1 MTTNRNK
8 LGACPTTHSRRAR
21 VAAGFGLALLPVLVL
36 IAAGP
41 VVTQSRGAIDGTDQ
55 AAKMIQE
62 DRLAEAVQQLDRII
76 EKDPGYWEAHY
87 QRGRALALM
96 DRMQEARDAL
106 VHAVALNPGF
116 AHGHYLA
123 WLAALDLEDYG
134 TAWDQAISA
143 ELAGFDMSEQF
154 PKLLAAS
161 AAPEDILDRLG
172 APRVF
177 VAPFNTDDIEGYSE
191 LPYNRNPRAAENRIS
206 QRPDA
211 VQGSFRLQEA
221 APELLELHRQIRL
234 ATQRAPYLGLTLD
247 PGNATVYV
255 KLTIDTIGE
264 RSPRR
269 LAGTLAAIAVETGEI
284 RWQRQIVLRDISSI
298 GAIVPEIERYI
309 REMQGEIRYREP
321 RQR

>member
-1 MTTNRNK
+1 MRANRNGT
-8 LGACPTTHSRRAR
+8 GAGPVKKCWRGSI
-21 VAAGFGLALLPVLVL
+21 VASLGLALLSVLAL

-41 VVTQSRGAIDGTDQ
+41 AVAQTRDAIDATD
-55 AAKMIQE
+55 AASKMIQE
-62 DRLAEAVQQLDRII
+62 DRLAEAVEQLDRVI
-76 EKDPGYWEAHY
+76 KKSPDYWEAHY

-96 DRMQEARDAL
+96 DRMEEARDAL
-106 VHAVALNPGF
+106 VRSVALNPGF

-161 AAPEDILDRLG
+161 EAPEDILDRLG

-177 VAPFNTDDIEGYSE
+177 IAPFNTDDIEGNSE
-191 LPYNRNPRAAENRIS
+191 LPYNRNPRAEENRIS

-211 VQGSFRLQEA
+211 IQGSFRLQEA
-221 APELLELHRQIRL
+221 APELFELHRQIRI
-234 ATQRAPYLGLTLD
+234 AVQRAPYLGLTLD

-269 LAGTLAAIAVETGEI
+269 LAGTLAAIAVDTGQI
-284 RWQRQIVLRDISSI
+284 RWQREIVLRDISSV
-298 GAIVPEIERYI
+298 GAMMPQIERYI

-321 RQR
+321 TRR